1 MNRRRAIAIL
11 ALLGALDAGYLLLA
25 KLGITGPLSC
35 SISRG
40 CEMVNMSEYSVFL
53 GIPVSA
59 IGLAG
64 YLAILALA
72 IAGTL
77 PRWVPERWP
86 DLLLT
91 LLSGIALVFT
101 LYLTYAE
108 FFVLRAI
115 CQWCVASQ
123 VIVVAICVLSVIG
136 LRRAR
141 AG

>member
-72 IAGTL
+72 AGL
-77 PRWVPERWP
+77 VSVSIGRSRDKARIRNEASKLVRV
-86 DLLLT
+86 LGYARQ
-91 LLSGIALVFT
+91 SALMGRAPV
-101 LYLTYAE
+101 E
-108 FFVLRAI
+108 FRFDEEGRT
-115 CQWCVASQ
+115 
-123 VIVVAICVLSVIG
+123 
-136 LRRAR
+136 R
-141 AG
+141 